1 MQLTRIASATTTT
14 LIDTNIDF
22 GTIRHIT
29 IANCHAS
36 NDLTIRLFYSD
47 GTNDTSIVENLIIPG
62 GCTLLLGD
70 DHDISFDNS
79 LLSLKLQTAGASPDC
94 NVIIT

>member
-1 MQLTRIASATTTT
+1 MQLFRITSATTTT
-14 LIDTNIDF
+14 LISTNEDQ
-22 GTIRHIT
+22 GTIKSIT
-29 IANCHAS
+29 VANCHAS

-47 GTNDTSIVENLIIPG
+47 GTNDTSIVENLVIPG
-62 GCTLLLGD
+62 GTTLLLGD

-79 LLSLKLQTAGASPDC
+79 FLSLKLQTAGTSLDC